1 MSDVRKRRS
10 KKAGILPREIIA
22 DERTFRSWLSDHQT
36 QLGYGFG
43 AIILI
48 LVIIGG
54 FLWTQG
60 RNVRAANE
68 DLAAALRFHWTPAQ
82 AGSPEEAPRDSI
94 KLEQAIGRFQDVAQ
108 RHENSPQGLT
118 ASYYQAGVLF
128 DLGRYPEAASLLENV
143 RGADEALFFHL
154 NGPLLL
160 ARCQEAQGDYGKAVE
175 SLNEVKERS
184 ARDDLEALLLM
195 DIARCS
201 RLMGDNDR
209 AIALYI
215 ELEERFPDT
224 VFAHRAGKIRASLGA
239 ADREEL

>member
-1 MSDVRKRRS
+1 MSDIRKRRS
-10 KKAGILPREIIA
+10 KKAGIIPREIIA

-36 QLGYGFG
+36 QLSYGFG
-43 AIILI
+43 TIILI

-54 FLWTQG
+54 FLWIQG
-60 RNVRAANE
+60 RNVSAANE
-68 DLAAALRFHWTPAQ
+68 DLAAALRFHWIPAQ
-82 AGSPEEAPRDSI
+82 AASPEEVPQDSI
-94 KLEQAIGRFQDVAQ
+94 KLEQALANFRDVAQ
-108 RHENSPQGLT
+108 RHENTAQGLT

-128 DLGRYPEAASLLENV
+128 DLGRYTEAVPLLENI
-143 RGADEALFFHL
+143 RNADEPLFFDL

-160 ARCQEAQGDYGKAVE
+160 ARCHEAQGDYGKAVE

-184 ARDDLEALLLM
+184 AQDGLEALLLM

-209 AIALYI
+209 AIVLYN

-224 VFAHRAGKIRASLGA
+224 VFAHRAGKIRATLGA